1 MSPERT
7 GDLEKNYYAILGVLQ
22 GASEAEIRARFKELV
37 RRHHPD
43 RFRGSEKAAAE
54 ERFQAITEAM
64 NILTSPERRR
74 DHDFALA
81 QPKGNSRGQEGD
93 RVALAYLQRGAK
105 AFRERNWVQAA
116 DNFHRAT
123 ELQPANARAWYLLA
137 LACAE
142 NRRYQQQ
149 AVNAI
154 ERACELES
162 INVEYLKLGG
172 KIIAEAGLAA
182 RAEKFYTAALR
193 WGGPDPAI
201 EEALQK
207 LRKPR
212 S

>member
-1 MSPERT
+1 MSP
-7 GDLEKNYYAILGVLQ
+7 EKNYYAVLGVLQ
-22 GASEAEIRARFKELV
+22 GATEAEIRNRFKELV

-43 RFRGSEKAAAE
+43 HFQGREKAAAE
-54 ERFQAITEAM
+54 ERFQAITEAL
-64 NILTSPERRR
+64 NVLTNPDRRR

-81 QPKGNSRGQEGD
+81 QPKGDRQGQEGD
-93 RVALAYLQRGAK
+93 RVGQVYLQLGAK
-105 AFRERNWVQAA
+105 AYRERNWVQAA

-123 ELQPANARAWYLLA
+123 ELMPQSARAWYLLA
-137 LACAE
+137 LTCTQ
-142 NRRYQQQ
+142 NRRWQQQ

-154 ERACELES
+154 GRACELDTL
-162 INVEYLKLGG
+162 NVEYLTLGG
-172 KIIAEAGLAA
+172 SILAAAGLAA

>member
-1 MSPERT
+1 M
-7 GDLEKNYYAILGVLQ
+7 EKNYYAILGVMQ
-22 GASEAEIRARFKELV
+22 GATEAEIRARFKELV

-43 RFRGSEKAAAE
+43 RFRGREKVAAE
-54 ERFQAITEAM
+54 ERFQAITEAV
-64 NILTSPERRR
+64 NVLTSPERRR
-74 DHDFALA
+74 AHDFALA
-81 QPKGNSRGQEGD
+81 QPKGDKRGQEGE
-93 RVALAYLQRGAK
+93 RVAQAYLQRGAK

-123 ELQPANARAWYLLA
+123 ELQPGNARAFYLLA
-137 LACAE
+137 LACVE

-149 AVNAI
+149 AVHAI
-154 ERACELES
+154 ERACEIEP
-162 INVEYLKLGG
+162 INVEYLKLAGRILTG
-172 KIIAEAGLAA
+172 AGLAG

>member
-1 MSPERT
+1 V
-7 GDLEKNYYAILGVLQ
+7 EKNYYTILGVLQ
-22 GASEAEIRARFKELV
+22 EATEAEIRARFKELV

-43 RFRGSEKAAAE
+43 RFQGREKVQAE
-54 ERFQAITEAM
+54 ERFQAITEAV
-64 NILTSPERRR
+64 NVLTSPERRR
-74 DHDFALA
+74 AHDFALA
-81 QPKGNSRGQEGD
+81 QPAKGDKRGQETE
-93 RVALAYLQRGAK
+93 RVAQAYLQRGAK

-123 ELQPANARAWYLLA
+123 EVQPGNARGWYLLA

-142 NRRYQQQ
+142 NRRYLQQ
-149 AVNAI
+149 AVSAV
-154 ERACELES
+154 ERACELDP

-172 KIIAEAGLAA
+172 KILGGAGLAG

>member
-1 MSPERT
+1 VAT
-7 GDLEKNYYAILGVLQ
+7 EKNYYAILGVLQ
-22 GASEAEIRARFKELV
+22 GASDAEIRMRFKELV

-43 RFRGSEKAAAE
+43 RFQGKEKAAAE
-54 ERFQAITEAM
+54 ERFQAITEAL
-64 NILTSPERRR
+64 NVLTSPDRRR

-81 QPKGNSRGQEGD
+81 QPKKGDRKGQEGD
-93 RVALAYLQRGAK
+93 RVAQAYLQRGAK
-105 AFRERNWVQAA
+105 AYRERNWTQAA

-123 ELQPANARAWYLLA
+123 ELMPGNARAWYMLA
-137 LACAE
+137 LACSE
-142 NRRYQQQ
+142 NRRWQQQ

-154 ERACELES
+154 DRACEIDP

-172 KIIAEAGLAA
+172 RILGTAGLTA

-212 S
+212 

>member
-1 MSPERT
+1 M
-7 GDLEKNYYAILGVLQ
+7 EKNYYAILGVLQ

-43 RFRGSEKAAAE
+43 RFHGSEKVAAE
-54 ERFQAITEAM
+54 ERFQAITEAV
-64 NILTSPERRR
+64 NVLTSPERRR

-81 QPKGNSRGQEGD
+81 QPKGDKRGQEGD
-93 RVALAYLQRGAK
+93 RVAQAYLQRGAK
-105 AFRERNWVQAA
+105 AFREKNWVQAA

-123 ELQPANARAWYLLA
+123 ELQPGNARSWYLLA

-149 AVNAI
+149 AVNAV
-154 ERACELES
+154 ERACDLEP
-162 INVEYLKLGG
+162 INVDYLKLAGRILTG
-172 KIIAEAGLAA
+172 AGLAG

>member
-1 MSPERT
+1 M
-7 GDLEKNYYAILGVLQ
+7 EKNYYAILGVLQ

-43 RFRGSEKAAAE
+43 RFHGKEKMAAE
-54 ERFQAITEAM
+54 ERFQAITEAV
-64 NILTSPERRR
+64 NVLTSPERRR

-81 QPKGNSRGQEGD
+81 QPKGDKRGQEGD
-93 RVALAYLQRGAK
+93 RVAQAYLQRGAK

-149 AVNAI
+149 AVSAV
-154 ERACELES
+154 ERACELDP
-162 INVEYLKLGG
+162 INVEYLKLAG
-172 KIIAEAGLAA
+172 KILNGAGLAG

-207 LRKPR
+207 VRKPR

>member
-1 MSPERT
+1 MTSRWPSPRGT
-7 GDLEKNYYAILGVLQ
+7 GE
-22 GASEAEIRARFKELV
+22 
-37 RRHHPD
+37 
-43 RFRGSEKAAAE
+43 
-54 ERFQAITEAM
+54 
-64 NILTSPERRR
+64 
-74 DHDFALA
+74 
-81 QPKGNSRGQEGD
+81 GQEGD
-93 RVALAYLQRGAK
+93 RVAQVYLQRGAK

-123 ELQPANARAWYLLA
+123 ELQPGNARGWYLLS

-149 AVNAI
+149 AVAAA
-154 ERACELES
+154 ERATELEP
-162 INVEYLKLGG
+162 INVEYLKHAG
-172 KIIAEAGLAA
+172 KVLAGAGLTG